1 MRTQTFALK
10 KILPIVPS
18 YLFVGI
24 AYGILMSE
32 AGFSPLWTLLSSVI
46 VYAGSLQIIMVTLLT
61 SGAPLYLV
69 AVTSFFVN
77 ARHIFYGL
85 GMIERFRGQKLR
97 FPYMA
102 LTVTDETYSVL
113 CSMGPCPEGVSPKD
127 ADFYVLL
134 LSQLTWIAASV
145 AGALLAGSLPVDLTG
160 IDFSA
165 TAFFVTVCVDQWR
178 KSSSHLPAIT
188 GAVSAVAFY
197 FLLGPEDFL
206 LPALSASL
214 IVLLLLKDRA
224 LLQKRRDRA

>member
-1 MRTQTFALK
+1 MKAIGFALK

-18 YLFVGI
+18 YVFVGI

-32 AGFSPLWTLLSSVI
+32 AGYSPWWTLLSAVI
-46 VYAGSLQIIMVTLLT
+46 VYAGSLQIIMVTMLT
-61 SGAPLYLV
+61 SGAPLYMV
-69 AVTSFFVN
+69 AVTSFLVN
-77 ARHIFYGL
+77 ARHIFYGI
-85 GMIERFRGQKLR
+85 GMIERLRVQGVR
-97 FPYMA
+97 FPYTA

-113 CSMGPCPEGVSPKD
+113 CSMGPCPEGVTQRD

-134 LSQLTWIAASV
+134 FSQLTWIIACTL
-145 AGALLAGSLPVDLTG
+145 GALIAGSLPFDLTG

-188 GAVSAVAFY
+188 GAVCALAFY
-197 FLLGPEDFL
+197 FLLGPDDFL

-214 IVLLLLKDRA
+214 IVLVVLKDRTIWKA
-224 LLQKRRDRA
+224 RRNNA